1 MARQQ
6 LVKRTHILAYNPIFA
21 TGSAFCV
28 TGSVPRQ
35 HPHSKMAIFRHFYS
49 EHGRKSTTRSKEG
62 TTRNGYLPQTA
73 GGYLP
78 RMVLAAA
85 CTKRL
90 KALGLCSRC
99 TPSLCDFDAA
109 VMPYT
114 YAFFALGLPTSR
126 PNSSSCVRGL

>member
-1 MARQQ
+1 
-6 LVKRTHILAYNPIFA
+6 
-21 TGSAFCV
+21 
-28 TGSVPRQ
+28 
-35 HPHSKMAIFRHFYS
+35 MAIFRHFYS
-49 EHGRKSTTRSKEG
+49 EHGRKGTTRSKEG

-90 KALGLCSRC
+90 KALGVCSRC

-109 VMPYT
+109 VLPYT
-114 YAFFALGLPTSR
+114 YAFFALGVPTSR